1 MKKALTDF
9 AKLVIAAAISTG
21 IMVACVHAAV
31 PESAVLPAGTLAE
44 DLAECRI
51 AALGTAH
58 DAGADDAAE
67 SEYGEC
73 ARIARLA
80 AEEYAARLREGGAR

>member
-9 AKLVIAAAISTG
+9 AKLVTAAAISTG
-21 IMVACVHAAV
+21 IMVACVRAAV

-58 DAGADDAAE
+58 DAGADTAE
-67 SEYGEC
+67 AEYGEC
-73 ARIARLA
+73 ARVARLA
-80 AEEYAARLREGGAR
+80 AEEYAARLREGSAR